1 MVEHHTCNMVVGGSI
16 PLLSLNLY
24 KTSMNILLYAYLF
37 FLFLLFVPV
46 FIQLYTMN
54 KIIKVLE
61 RKTAKLIE

>member
-1 MVEHHTCNMVVGGSI
+1 
-16 PLLSLNLY
+16 
-24 KTSMNILLYAYLF
+24 MNILLYAYLF

-54 KIIKVLE
+54 KIINVLE

>member
-1 MVEHHTCNMVVGGSI
+1 
-16 PLLSLNLY
+16 
-24 KTSMNILLYAYLF
+24 MNILLYAYLF